1 MFLLYTGQDVL
12 NRSMHCGNSVST
24 LLMRCRGSE
33 GDELVCWSVLITLT
47 SVGALVVVE
56 LVLGLVTLATEG
68 ALEGPV
74 AGVGDPPVFVK
85 VRHAQVCLATVDAHV
100 WSDSCE

>member
-1 MFLLYTGQDVL
+1 M
-12 NRSMHCGNSVST
+12 
-24 LLMRCRGSE
+24 CR
-33 GDELVCWSVLITLT
+33 SVLPTLT

-74 AGVGDPPVFVK
+74 AGVGDPPVFVE
-85 VRHAQVCLATVDAHV
+85 VRHAQVSLAAVDAHV
-100 WSDSCE
+100 RSDP